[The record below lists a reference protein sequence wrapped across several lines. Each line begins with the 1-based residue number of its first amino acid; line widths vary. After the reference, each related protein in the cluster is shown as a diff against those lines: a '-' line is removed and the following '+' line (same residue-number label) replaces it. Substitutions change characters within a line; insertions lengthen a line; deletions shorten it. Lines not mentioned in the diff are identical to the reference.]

1 MHGHGESPDE
11 SHTSAG
17 VDDGTTEP
25 TRGTGVD
32 DGSTSAA
39 RLLEVAATT
48 ADRLVVEA
56 RTEAESLVTAA
67 RGEADAIL
75 GAART
80 QADRVATELARSKR
94 EQTVA
99 LERERATALAGLAG
113 EKSALEERIAT
124 LHKVQR
130 DHRSQLRAH
139 LERQLALLDAA
150 VPDRPLPSLPESVET
165 PTP

>member
-1 MHGHGESPDE
+1 M
-11 SHTSAG
+11 
-17 VDDGTTEP
+17 
-25 TRGTGVD
+25 
-32 DGSTSAA
+32 
-39 RLLEVAATT
+39 AATT

-67 RGEADAIL
+67 RAEADAIL

-94 EQTVA
+94 EQTAA
-99 LERERATALAGLAG
+99 LERERATALAGLAE

-124 LHKVQR
+124 LHQMQR

-150 VPDRPLPSLPESVET
+150 VPDRPLPSSAEGVET